1 MPTSPSNVI
10 IIGAGTGG
18 LCLAQGLKRAG
29 IGVGV
34 YERDRTRADGLQGYR
49 VGIDADGKRALRANL
64 PPELYDT
71 FLATC
76 AQRPVYA
83 NQLTHKMR
91 FLFSAGPEVLK
102 AGDQP
107 PEEDRDE
114 SVSRMTLRQVLLT
127 GVEDVVHFDKAFSHF
142 EQHPDGTVTA
152 FFEDGT
158 SATGDLLVAAD
169 GANSRVRRQ
178 YLPQARL
185 VDTGLIGITGKTPLT
200 PETRALLPQRMLE
213 GVSMVHG
220 PKGFMCIFHVMQFKW
235 DMAGELKHGIGGTD
249 AELIKAWPGLL
260 YDNSR
265 DYIMWGFAAADH
277 WLPDDVT
284 SMHGAELQRLVLD
297 LTGDWHPNFR
307 RIFALGD
314 PDSSFPLR
322 IRTSEPIPPWPTT
335 NVTLLGDAIHTM
347 TPGRGVGAN
356 TALRD
361 ARLLTRKL
369 VEARDGRRS
378 LTDAVHAY
386 ETTMTGY
393 AWDAV
398 IKSRAQMDG
407 HAAMHKAGPL
417 GRFAR
422 AGMRTGM
429 RVVNHLPPVK
439 RRLVTSESTFRGA
452 GRDQEG

>member
-1 MPTSPSNVI
+1 MPTSPFHVI

-18 LCLAQGLKRAG
+18 LGLAQGLKRAG
-29 IGVGV
+29 ISVGV

-83 NQLTHKMR
+83 NQLTHQMK
-91 FLFSAGPEVLK
+91 FLFSAGPELLK
-102 AGDQP
+102 ASDQP
-107 PEEDRDE
+107 PEADRDE

-127 GVEDVVHFDKAFSHF
+127 GVEDVVHFDKVFSRF
-142 EQHPDGTVTA
+142 TQHPDGTVTA

-185 VDTGLIGITGKTPLT
+185 VDTGLIGITGKTLLT
-200 PETRALLPQRMLE
+200 PETRALLPQRMLH

-220 PKGFMCIFHVMQFKW
+220 PKGFMCILHVMQFKW
-235 DMAGELKHGIGGTD
+235 DRAGELKGGIGRTD

-277 WLPDDVT
+277 WLPEDVT
-284 SMHGAELQRLVLD
+284 SMKGAEIQQLVLD

-322 IRTSEPIPPWPTT
+322 IRTSEPIPQWPTT

-361 ARLLTRKL
+361 ARLLVKDL
-369 VEARDGRRS
+369 IKAREGRLS
-378 LTDAVHAY
+378 VTDAIHAY

-393 AWDAV
+393 AWEAV
-398 IKSRAQMDG
+398 IKSRAQMDS
-407 HAAMHKAGPL
+407 HSTMHKAGL
-417 GRFAR
+417 VGGFAR

-429 RVVNHLPPVK
+429 RMMNHLPAVK
-439 RRLVTSESTFRGA
+439 RKLVTSESTFRGA
-452 GRDQEG
+452 GRDNEG

>member
-1 MPTSPSNVI
+1 MTTSPTNVI

-18 LCLAQGLKRAG
+18 LCLAQGLRRAG
-29 IGVGV
+29 IGVAV
-34 YERDRTRADGLQGYR
+34 HERDRTRRDGLQGYR

-76 AQRPVYA
+76 ARRPVYA
-83 NQLTHKMR
+83 NQLTHKLR
-91 FLFSAGPEVLK
+91 FLFSAGPEVLR

-114 SVSRMTLRQVLLT
+114 SVSRMTLRQLLLT
-127 GVEDVVHFDKAFSHF
+127 GLEDVVHFDKVFARF
-142 EQHPDGTVTA
+142 EQRPDGKVTA

-158 SATGDLLVAAD
+158 SATGDMLIAAD
-169 GANSRVRRQ
+169 GASSRVRRQ
-178 YLPQARL
+178 YLPHARL

-200 PETRALLPQRMLE
+200 PETRALLPQRMIE

-220 PKGFMCIFHVMQFKW
+220 PKGFMCIFHVMQFRW
-235 DMAGELKHGIGGTD
+235 DTAGELKGGIGRTD
-249 AELIKAWPGLL
+249 AELIRAWPGLL

-265 DYIMWGFAAADH
+265 DYIMWGFAAAGH
-277 WLPDDVT
+277 WLPEDVT
-284 SMHGAELQRLVLD
+284 RMHGAGLQRLVLD
-297 LTGDWHPNFR
+297 LTGDWHPSFR

-314 PDSSFPLR
+314 PSSSFPLR

-369 VEARDGRRS
+369 VEARDGRLT
-378 LTDAVHAY
+378 LTDAIGAY

-398 IKSRAQMDG
+398 VKSRAQMDG
-407 HAAMHKAGPL
+407 HSPMHRAGPL
-417 GRFAR
+417 GGFAR

-429 RVVNHLPPVK
+429 RVMNHLPPVK
-439 RRLVTSESTFRGA
+439 RKLVTSESTFRGA